1 MKDEFL
7 RVAKSQIGY
16 TEIKGGIT
24 KYGEWYGNPKGDWCA
39 MFVSWCANQV
49 GVLNKL
55 IPKYAGCGTGYNWY
69 KKKGLIVSVPKS
81 GDIGF
86 LKPTIK
92 GATSSHTFIVESV
105 SGNTITT
112 IEGNLSNKVKRTKRK
127 LNATNILGFG
137 SVEWNED
144 NHYSGSFPKLPTR
157 IKNYYYYTYDKD
169 RGRYTHIDI
178 NDEIK
183 KIQQFLNWAL
193 NLTDKNAL
201 NIDGAYGINTA
212 NRVKEF
218 QKLVGIKADGEYGKK
233 TLAKAKEF
241 TK

>member
-144 NHYSGSFPKLPTR
+144 NHYSGELPKLPSR
-157 IKNYYYYTYDKD
+157 GYFYCKYDNSRK
-169 RGRYTHIDI
+169 RYIHIDKGA
-178 NDEIK
+178 EVK
-183 KIQQFLNWAL
+183 KLQQFLNWAL
-193 NLTDKNAL
+193 NYNLF
-201 NIDGAYGINTA
+201 IDGEFGLNSEKA
-212 NRVKEF
+212 VKEF
-218 QKLVGIKADGEYGKK
+218 EKITKISVDGMFGKSC
-233 TLAKAKEF
+233 LAKAKEF